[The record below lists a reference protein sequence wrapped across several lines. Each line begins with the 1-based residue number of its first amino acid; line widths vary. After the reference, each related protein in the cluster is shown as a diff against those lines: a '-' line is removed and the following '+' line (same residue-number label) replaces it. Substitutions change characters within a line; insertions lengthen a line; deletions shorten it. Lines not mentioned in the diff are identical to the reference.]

1 MGQSIPPN
9 ARRFV
14 TGSTL
19 RHVAVMA
26 STGAIGLVSVFIVD
40 LMNLFYISRLGDRAV
55 AAAIGFAG
63 VVGFLQTSI
72 TLGLTIGIGAVVS
85 RAIGAGQTNDAR
97 RISAS
102 GLALIAVVTAVIGA
116 ATLAILDTLLDM
128 LGATGETRYLAA
140 QFLSITSPSLPLL
153 GLGMGCSALLRSVG
167 DARRAM
173 NTTLFAALTT
183 GVIDPALIF
192 GAHFGLRGAAIAT
205 VLSRAI
211 LAVTGWIGATRR
223 HSLVGVIRP
232 ASLGSDARIILGV
245 AVPAILTN
253 LATPVGAAY
262 VTRSMAQFGS
272 AAVAGQ
278 AAIDRI
284 TPVAF
289 GLVYA
294 LSGAVGPI
302 LAQNLGA
309 ERIDRVR
316 AVLRDSLG
324 LVLVW
329 VSVTWLALEVGQD
342 VIIQAFSMDGEAA
355 NMMRKFC
362 SLLAGSY
369 IFTGALFVAN
379 AGFNNLGYPL
389 LSTLFNWARAT
400 LGTIPFVTLGAQF
413 GPVGVLIGQSTGS
426 IAFGLAAAVVVFR
439 VLPRSVAERPGH
451 SLSVAPG
458 TGMVAL
464 ASLAARPLRLWEN
477 RERAGL
483 GPYASDRKG

>member
-1 MGQSIPPN
+1 M
-9 ARRFV
+9 
-14 TGSTL
+14 
-19 RHVAVMA
+19 
-26 STGAIGLVSVFIVD
+26 IGV
-40 LMNLFYISRLGDRAV
+40 
-55 AAAIGFAG
+55 
-63 VVGFLQTSI
+63 
-72 TLGLTIGIGAVVS
+72 GAVVS
-85 RAIGAGQTNDAR
+85 RAIGAGRTNDGR
-97 RISAS
+97 HISAS
-102 GLALIAVVTAVIGA
+102 GLGLMTAVAAVIGA
-116 ATLAILDTLLDM
+116 ATLVFLGTLLDM

-153 GLGMGCSALLRSVG
+153 ALGMGCSALLRSVG

-192 GAHFGLRGAAIAT
+192 GAHLGLPGAAIAT

-232 ASLGSDARIILGV
+232 ASLVSDAQLILSV

-253 LATPVGAAY
+253 VATPVGAAY

-272 AAVAGQ
+272 AEVAGQ

-284 TPVAF
+284 APVAF
-289 GLVYA
+289 GLVCA

-316 AVLRDSLG
+316 EALRDSLG

-329 VSVTWLALEVGQD
+329 VSLTWLALEAGQD
-342 VIIQAFSMDGEAA
+342 VIIQAFSIDGEAA
-355 NMMRKFC
+355 NMMRIFC

-400 LGTIPFVTLGAQF
+400 LGTMPFVTLGAHF
-413 GPVGVLIGQSTGS
+413 GPIGVLIGQNTRS

-458 TGMVAL
+458 TGMAAL
-464 ASLAARPLRLWEN
+464 ASLAARPLRLWEH

-483 GPYASDRKG
+483 GPYCSNRQG